1 MVYKADPSGNKGSLM
16 LHKVSGRRPAF
27 KAVSRAGLL
36 SFGLILSAG
45 LSACTTTEGTN
56 AFSDVGTFEREVAI
70 DTMQGM
76 GMMDREKKDENIQ
89 PRGPLVLPKD
99 ASLPPPVD
107 EKTNTAE
114 TLLPT
119 DTNNAQIDTKGL
131 TQEDLNRLRNARVV
145 DLRTMN
151 GRPLTDVEVK
161 QLTGRFAQARLK
173 GGARPLYLPPE
184 EYFTTVKGQDMV
196 CLAANGEL
204 VPLSDKSCP
213 PEIRKALAA
222 QAN

>member
-16 LHKVSGRRPAF
+16 LHKVSGSRPAI

-36 SFGLILSAG
+36 SLALILPAVLAG
-45 LSACTTTEGTN
+45 CTTTEGTN
-56 AFSDVGTFEREVAI
+56 AFSDVATFERDVAI

-99 ASLPPPVD
+99 ANLPAPID
-107 EKTNTAE
+107 EKSNTAE
-114 TLLPT
+114 ALLPT
-119 DTNNAQIDTKGL
+119 DTNNAQIDARNL
-131 TQEDLNRLRNARVV
+131 SEDDIKRLRNARVV
-145 DLRTMN
+145 DLRTLD

-161 QLTGRFAQARLK
+161 QLTGRFQGARVN
-173 GGARPLYLPPE
+173 GGPRPLYLPPE
-184 EYFTTVKGQDMV
+184 EYFTTVKGQDTV

-204 VPLSDKSCP
+204 VPLNDKACP